1 MPPPVKVTALLTARP
16 GRGEELTTL
25 LLGMAPR
32 CRAESGNLRWD
43 VWQDRSQPGRYVL
56 DELYVDDAAVAA
68 HRETSHYKDYLLR
81 IPDLAERTAMV
92 LSPIAVV

>member
-1 MPPPVKVTALLTARP
+1 
-16 GRGEELTTL
+16 
-25 LLGMAPR
+25 
-32 CRAESGNLRWD
+32 
-43 VWQDRSQPGRYVL
+43 
-56 DELYVDDAAVAA
+56 VDDAAVAA